1 MKMNKFALKG
11 LVAALVLAAGSQAAM
26 AADGEI
32 NFVGSVTDN
41 TCPVVVSDL
50 NGSAGAGDVSLGS
63 VPASSLA
70 TAGAVAG
77 GGAFTLTIDTTA
89 PGCSV
94 TGKKAVVKFLSLS
107 GTAGASGQWIGITPD
122 AGHASNVAVQIKDKD
137 GNDVQLG
144 LGSAPYLDLTQPLRF
159 TANYIA
165 TGTATSGP
173 ANAKAAFTVEYQ

>member
-1 MKMNKFALKG
+1 MNKFALKG
-11 LVAALVLAAGSQAAM
+11 LFAAVILAAGSQAAM

-41 TCPVVVSDL
+41 TCPVVVTDL
-50 NGSAGAGDVSLGS
+50 NGSVGAGDVGLGD
-63 VPASSLA
+63 VPATSLA
-70 TAGAVAG
+70 TVGAVAG
-77 GGAFTLTIDTTA
+77 GGAFSLTIDTNA

-94 TGKKAVVKFLSLS
+94 TGKSAVVKFLSLS

-122 AGHASNVAVQIKDKD
+122 AGHATNVAVQIKDATD
-137 GNDVQLG
+137 RDVQLG
-144 LGSAPYLDLTQPLRF
+144 LESAPYLDLTQPLRF

-165 TGTATSGP
+165 TGIATSGP